1 VSNRCLNLI
10 VLAALT
16 GMAAGCA
23 SDAVAVQAAGG
34 LLAGLADGFL
44 IMFDF
49 VGGNL
54 ADAGRQSH
62 LHGPSSY
69 SFGYVSGATAFFA
82 AGTACS
88 LP

>member
-1 VSNRCLNLI
+1 VSNRCYNLL

-23 SDAVAVQAAGG
+23 SDGVAVQAAGG

-44 IMFDF
+44 ILFDF
-49 VGGNL
+49 FGGSL
-54 ADAGRQSH
+54 ADASRQAH
-62 LHGPSSY
+62 LHAAGPY

-82 AGTACS
+82 VGTVCS

>member
-1 VSNRCLNLI
+1 VSNRCLNLL

-16 GMAAGCA
+16 GIAAGCA
-23 SDAVAVQAAGG
+23 SEGVALQAAGG
-34 LLAGLADGFL
+34 MLAGLADGFL

-49 VGGNL
+49 FSGNL
-54 ADAGRQSH
+54 AGSGPQTQ
-62 LHGPSSY
+62 LQGPSAY

-82 AGTACS
+82 AGTVCS